1 MKYKIEKNTVQE
13 TLILPLYSRKL
24 CTELYPNL
32 YRDET
37 AVRLLDQIDYDFSQ
51 AEKNSRSLMQRFGAL
66 EVAMRQNDL
75 AFEVQAYLK
84 THPCAAVVNLGCG
97 LDNTGRAC
105 DNGKCKIYNLDFP
118 DVIALRQQLL
128 PAGEREQNIPCD
140 LKDPAWFD
148 KIDASGG
155 AVFFAS
161 GVFYYFLT
169 EQVRELVQGMADA
182 FPGGVLVFD
191 AANRTAVKMIA
202 KTWLRTAKIKDV
214 GAYFAVSDAKSELS
228 PWDSRLQVS
237 SRGYMLGYN
246 DLKDPSVS
254 GFFRFLAR
262 VGDNG
267 MKMQIVKIR
276 FGGQAM
282 KILVYGA
289 GVLGCN
295 LARNL
300 LRAGKDV
307 TLLARGNWAAEIRRN
322 GLRIKDKFS
331 LCTSVSRIP
340 VVTEL
345 APEAKYDVIFVV
357 LRYTQL
363 DSALDTLR
371 ANRTK
376 NIVFVG
382 NNVQTKALAAALPE
396 KNVLFA
402 FALSAGHREA
412 DRVVS
417 IDLKKITIGQLTG
430 AKSNKQLI
438 GRIFHGT
445 KYKVVYE
452 PNMEDYLLCH
462 AAFVMPAAFACYKT
476 DGDLKKLR
484 GDTAYLN
491 RVLDANIEGYRAIRD
506 AGHTILPKE
515 DADFEG
521 EKYRKTCLRFFK
533 LMCAT
538 SLGKL
543 CASDHAMNAIDEMS
557 ALNRDLKKFFDA
569 NGAAYPVW
577 QALEAEAGRY
587 LQ

>member
-1 MKYKIEKNTVQE
+1 
-13 TLILPLYSRKL
+13 
-24 CTELYPNL
+24 
-32 YRDET
+32 
-37 AVRLLDQIDYDFSQ
+37 
-51 AEKNSRSLMQRFGAL
+51 
-66 EVAMRQNDL
+66 
-75 AFEVQAYLK
+75 
-84 THPCAAVVNLGCG
+84 
-97 LDNTGRAC
+97 
-105 DNGKCKIYNLDFP
+105 
-118 DVIALRQQLL
+118 
-128 PAGEREQNIPCD
+128 
-140 LKDPAWFD
+140 
-148 KIDASGG
+148 
-155 AVFFAS
+155 
-161 GVFYYFLT
+161 
-169 EQVRELVQGMADA
+169 
-182 FPGGVLVFD
+182 
-191 AANRTAVKMIA
+191 
-202 KTWLRTAKIKDV
+202 
-214 GAYFAVSDAKSELS
+214 
-228 PWDSRLQVS
+228 
-237 SRGYMLGYN
+237 
-246 DLKDPSVS
+246 
-254 GFFRFLAR
+254 
-262 VGDNG
+262 
-267 MKMQIVKIR
+267 
-276 FGGQAM
+276 M

-307 TLLARGNWAAEIRRN
+307 TLLARGNWAAEIKQN

-331 LCTSVSRIP
+331 LRTSVSRIP

-345 APEAKYDVIFVV
+345 APDAMYDVIFVV

-363 DSALDTLR
+363 DSVLDTLR

-402 FALSAGHREA
+402 FALSAGHREV

-417 IDLKKITIGQLTG
+417 I
-430 AKSNKQLI
+430 
-438 GRIFHGT
+438 
-445 KYKVVYE
+445 
-452 PNMEDYLLCH
+452 
-462 AAFVMPAAFACYKT
+462 
-476 DGDLKKLR
+476 DLKKLR

-557 ALNRDLKKFFDA
+557 ALNRDLRKFFDA

>member
-1 MKYKIEKNTVQE
+1 
-13 TLILPLYSRKL
+13 
-24 CTELYPNL
+24 
-32 YRDET
+32 
-37 AVRLLDQIDYDFSQ
+37 
-51 AEKNSRSLMQRFGAL
+51 
-66 EVAMRQNDL
+66 
-75 AFEVQAYLK
+75 
-84 THPCAAVVNLGCG
+84 
-97 LDNTGRAC
+97 
-105 DNGKCKIYNLDFP
+105 
-118 DVIALRQQLL
+118 
-128 PAGEREQNIPCD
+128 
-140 LKDPAWFD
+140 
-148 KIDASGG
+148 
-155 AVFFAS
+155 
-161 GVFYYFLT
+161 
-169 EQVRELVQGMADA
+169 
-182 FPGGVLVFD
+182 
-191 AANRTAVKMIA
+191 
-202 KTWLRTAKIKDV
+202 
-214 GAYFAVSDAKSELS
+214 
-228 PWDSRLQVS
+228 
-237 SRGYMLGYN
+237 
-246 DLKDPSVS
+246 
-254 GFFRFLAR
+254 
-262 VGDNG
+262 
-267 MKMQIVKIR
+267 
-276 FGGQAM
+276 M

-300 LRAGKDV
+300 LRAGKNV
-307 TLLARGNWAAEIRRN
+307 TLLARGNWAAEIKQN

-331 LCTSVSRIP
+331 PRTSVSRIP
-340 VVTEL
+340 VVTAL
-345 APEAKYDVIFVV
+345 APDAQYDVIFVV

-363 DSALDTLR
+363 DSVLDTLR

-382 NNVQTKALAAALPE
+382 NNVQTRALAAALPE

-430 AKSNKQLI
+430 AASNKQLI

-521 EKYRKTCLRFFK
+521 GEIPQDLP
-533 LMCAT
+533 
-538 SLGKL
+538 
-543 CASDHAMNAIDEMS
+543 
-557 ALNRDLKKFFDA
+557 ALFQADVCHLA
-569 NGAAYPVW
+569 G
-577 QALEAEAGRY
+577 QALRRRPRNERHR
-587 LQ
+587 